1 MVRSS
6 ASSIHGLVLLCISVI
21 TTDVAFAWVAAP
33 LSRGGGGRGS
43 SSRYHPVGRS
53 STAGQQGRGAPSSAA
68 VRASIATPRLA
79 AAAPVPNP
87 FQKLPWNVRK
97 EQEREARR
105 LKQERVKL
113 HRQLG
118 IAEDATYE
126 DIVAA
131 TDRLIAEAGSNLK
144 QKVLVEVAKDKILQ
158 YRLSERLAG
167 YVKANAEARAQ
178 STYELEG
185 YVCNSCCV
193 CMVDLFLLLHFLF
206 WYLTLMSLLL
216 VVALT
221 NDFSR
226 IL

>member
-1 MVRSS
+1 MVRS
-6 ASSIHGLVLLCISVI
+6 ASSIHSLVLLCISAV
-21 TTDVAFAWVAAP
+21 TTDVSFAWVAAP
-33 LSRGGGGRGS
+33 LGRGGGSS
-43 SSRYHPVGRS
+43 SSRYHPIGRS
-53 STAGQQGRGAPSSAA
+53 AGGRGPSAA

-131 TDRLIAEAGSNLK
+131 TDRLLFEAGSNLK

-185 YVCNSCCV
+185 YVATNKLRAWST
-193 CMVDLFLLLHFLF
+193 LFFGCISI
-206 WYLTLMSLLL
+206 WYLTLESFSSSL
-216 VVALT
+216 
-221 NDFSR
+221 DK
-226 IL
+226 